1 MESSS
6 QRIDVQ
12 QTRESVTNN
21 SAVNGFT
28 GSVGNTPLVRR
39 SICEDKLTGCKI
51 YGFQNPGDSVK
62 GRAAVSI
69 IQDVENKAFSV
80 EDVSRIKPGG
90 TVVDGTAGNTGI
102 GLAHVCRARGYECNI
117 DLLRMLGAEVYPA
130 LIPYENPLSYNH
142 QAKEYA
148 EKLENAIW
156 IDQFENTANSYA
168 HYIFTGPEIWEQTK
182 GEIDDFACASGTGG
196 TLAGVGNR
204 TQIWLVDSPG
214 SVLYEYVTSGG
225 NLVERSLSSVTEGQ
239 TSLRVVVIV
248 IAEHSTMSFNLGT
261 FVNYLTGALHI
272 IWDEEAIFMSYQL
285 LDTESLYI
293 SASSALNS
301 KVVTILCDG
310 AHRYPSRLFS
320 KKWLESNGLG
330 HTIPDSLRKYAVLD

>member
-1 MESSS
+1 MESSP

-12 QTRESVTNN
+12 QTRESVTSN

-28 GSVGNTPLVRR
+28 GSVGNTPLIYLKTL
-39 SICEDKLTGCKI
+39 SELTGCKI

-62 GRAAVSI
+62 DRAA
-69 IQDVENKAFSV
+69 
-80 EDVSRIKPGG
+80 DVSRIKPGG

-102 GLAHVCRARGYECNI
+102 GLAHVCRARGYECRR
-117 DLLRMLGAEVYPA
+117 LLRMLGA
-130 LIPYENPLSYNH
+130 ENPLSYNH

-148 EKLENAIW
+148 EKLESAIW
-156 IDQFENTANSYA
+156 IDQFENTANS
-168 HYIFTGPEIWEQTK
+168 
-182 GEIDDFACASGTGG
+182 STGG
-196 TLAGVGNR
+196 TLAGGNSR
-204 TQIWLVDSPG
+204 TQIWFVDSPG

-225 NLVERSLSSVTEGQ
+225 NLVERSLSSVTEEISQGRV
-239 TSLRVVVIV
+239 TS
-248 IAEHSTMSFNLGT
+248 NLGT
-261 FVNYLTGALHI
+261 FVDYLTGALHI
-272 IWDEEAIFMSYQL
+272 WDEEAISMSYQL

-320 KKWLESNGLG
+320 KKC
-330 HTIPDSLRKYAVLD
+330 LRKYAVLD